1 MSTLIT
7 WGCPSTTQYPSLL
20 RRRVTVPRLLG
31 GARSYAKLI
40 INGAK
45 GPPQELNDFFR
56 KEAHHLK
63 KHFPARVEEDSPG
76 VFAAFFRNESE
87 LRLFTSDFPSG
98 QYSWKGE
105 PLTFKGGAKRGS
117 NNSPP
122 QVSARNTKKP
132 KYAPAASAPAPAV
145 GSGTPV
151 QWVWISHQAAQGR
164 TLVEVCSL
172 FGRPLKTAAGA
183 RIIGKGAAAASPAP
197 GTFVCFGSK
206 RAALRLIQCS
216 CKRSLLSVPDTD
228 EPLVELSVVPPAPH
242 TFLSLKSATP
252 ESEVLTISGDGW
264 RNLDS
269 SYIRSFFL
277 PEDDRCS
284 VSRTATGY
292 SVAFPSLSSLQQF
305 FKAEVVPLSS
315 EVFQWQFNQVVLT
328 VGFKGSALDIT
339 LGHRMPASGRRP
351 VVSQWFPPRY
361 GGVNLKGFVYPE
373 LRLPA
378 WRGEFP
384 VYMIREATIEAIGS
398 VTQYLGSGQPRNA
411 TVLVPVSMSATLVRL
426 LSESLYGIQITPEI
440 FAPLCVKT
448 LPTPR
453 KGDAELGKF
462 RILYLSVI
470 PAPPYSLLRVEN
482 SYTGSWGCP
491 RLDAAGNYSRWL
503 CSAIADLAQ
512 KWVGIFPVRSSL
524 STWTGASPLW
534 TMLGN
539 WVGPTQT
546 RTLISNTWHAGL
558 TNGTILFASEAGQAQ
573 LWKQLSSDWGK
584 KFQVQLIHVKD
595 GVRCYEVATPAM
607 GFTFPSYYEISAMQT
622 VELQVLDHT
631 LKFGAP
637 GRLGLAIIAH
647 SLSLIGIDCRSSDVA
662 LYAKEGAEVSSL
674 REFFLK
680 DSSQDSDDELAAA
693 SMAES
698 LTSWP
703 DQSTLEEDLFACST
717 PLIRPRAVKGDL
729 ESFATWAG
737 CQLHPALRASGESP
751 SPVEVMSAPSFSEL
765 SEGSPTTGEAKVTPP
780 TGNSRVISHIF
791 RPSDSTAS
799 GPPDSSGVGLSPST
813 PKSSAV
819 EPVAAI
825 NKSVYPSP
833 LFSVTF
839 HDSWASKVVNAA
851 RMKALTALPLDSL
864 SCEFIFQDPIL
875 SMVRYLL
882 GSRDTPLPFWR
893 NSRLLVD
900 VISPLRQ
907 WTDSKH
913 SLQRLWICCLMGNFS
928 HYRRVRDGHIL
939 TALLYAA
946 LEFVG
951 APHSN
956 IDDRVEAYCSML
968 HSLGVNP
975 RPSDE
980 MLSVGLLQLF
990 NSEEGSLLT
999 SQVSD
1004 LLAGRR
1010 PESVI
1015 GEAADLV
1022 FTLVQPNEA
1031 ILLTPQDTLSA
1042 NSIYILC
1049 KGDAARILYR
1059 PLPPGHTEDSHSL
1072 QGLRLLQEGGL
1083 PSRPAYKAGD
1093 LFEFEEGN
1101 EIVTGRVTKTC
1112 GSSVCYEDLST
1123 SEPVIVPNVTALRY
1137 PPILGLLAL
1146 SAALTAP
1153 ASSDAGVK

>member
-1 MSTLIT
+1 MAETSVPPQIVLGLLIWGSGRRLTLRIPPPGLRLGVGHSQGPLAGTPGTPGAARAGPAISFAWEHQSLATVLTEGMGRCPSALDLRRSVEVGVAYLPLVGRQPYLAQESQGLAPALASGMEGSCSYLPNFTQVGEGRHGSLLSDFSLTLSQLPGHSCDDATGTEEVLTLPAITVGRDTLPMDVNCDAAGTSPLQLLWAITGCGVGFLFLDRICRWLSTLIT
-7 WGCPSTTQYPSLL
+7 WGCPSTPQYPSLL

-45 GPPQELNDFFR
+45 GPSQELNDFFR

-105 PLTFKGGAKRGS
+105 PLTFNGGAKRGS

-132 KYAPAASAPAPAV
+132 KYAPAASASAPAV
-145 GSGTPV
+145 GSGTLV

-172 FGRPLKTAAGA
+172 FGRPLKTAAGT

-305 FKAEVVPLSS
+305 FKVEVVPLSS

-384 VYMIREATIEAIGS
+384 VYMIREATIGAIGS
-398 VTQYLGSGQPRNA
+398 VTQYLGVGQPRNA

-462 RILYLSVI
+462 RIFYLSVI

-482 SYTGSWGCP
+482 SFTGSWGCP

-503 CSAIADLAQ
+503 CSAIANLAL

-595 GVRCYEVATPAM
+595 GTSCYEVATPAM
-607 GFTFPSYYEISAMQT
+607 GFTFPSYYEIMAMQT

-662 LYAKEGAEVSSL
+662 LYAKEDVEVSSL

-680 DSSQDSDDELAAA
+680 DSSQDSDEELAAV

-737 CQLHPALRASGESP
+737 CQLHPALRASCESP

-765 SEGSPTTGEAKVTPP
+765 SEGSPYTGEAKVTPP

-791 RPSDSTAS
+791 RPSDSAAS
-799 GPPDSSGVGLSPST
+799 GPPDSSGVGLSLST

-819 EPVAAI
+819 EPVAAN

-839 HDSWASKVVNAA
+839 HDPWASKDVNAA

-875 SMVRYLL
+875 PWSAIYWARGTLPCLFGATRAYL
-882 GSRDTPLPFWR
+882 
-893 NSRLLVD
+893 
-900 VISPLRQ
+900 
-907 WTDSKH
+907 WTS
-913 SLQRLWICCLMGNFS
+913 SARSVNGQ
-928 HYRRVRDGHIL
+928 
-939 TALLYAA
+939 TANTLFNVYGFAA
-946 LEFVG
+946 L
-951 APHSN
+951 
-956 IDDRVEAYCSML
+956 
-968 HSLGVNP
+968 
-975 RPSDE
+975 
-980 MLSVGLLQLF
+980 
-990 NSEEGSLLT
+990 
-999 SQVSD
+999 
-1004 LLAGRR
+1004 
-1010 PESVI
+1010 
-1015 GEAADLV
+1015 
-1022 FTLVQPNEA
+1022 
-1031 ILLTPQDTLSA
+1031 
-1042 NSIYILC
+1042 
-1049 KGDAARILYR
+1049 
-1059 PLPPGHTEDSHSL
+1059 
-1072 QGLRLLQEGGL
+1072 
-1083 PSRPAYKAGD
+1083 
-1093 LFEFEEGN
+1093 
-1101 EIVTGRVTKTC
+1101 
-1112 GSSVCYEDLST
+1112 
-1123 SEPVIVPNVTALRY
+1123 
-1137 PPILGLLAL
+1137 
-1146 SAALTAP
+1146 
-1153 ASSDAGVK
+1153 